1 MLAKL
6 KDIFQDVKEVGKKNL
21 VLLGNEAIARG
32 IVELG
37 VAGVFTYPGT
47 PSSEIPTTLFRA
59 KDVLKQKGYD
69 LYLEWSTNE
78 AVALESAYGFSFSGL
93 RTVFICKHVGL
104 NVAAD
109 VFLTLVNAGVLGG
122 LVMIVAEDPEM
133 HSSQNEQDNRWYTK
147 LANIPMFEPSDARE
161 AKEMLKSAFEV
172 SEKFETPVILRTVTR
187 IAHSRADIP
196 LNPITNPN
204 IPEDMKLKIDPS
216 RFVCVPGNARQNKLR
231 ILERVERIS
240 KYMVGSNW
248 NRIEQGK
255 KQEHAIIT
263 SGSAYAYTR
272 EVINHLELD
281 FPVLK
286 IGVSHPFPKKIVGDF
301 LKVYSS
307 STILI
312 IEEADSVLETFVKKL
327 SFEENFL
334 GKIIGR
340 AEGITPP
347 HGELTTRKLLKGL
360 SRVLNQEVSI
370 PSIPSIEGDLLFS
383 RPPVLCPGCPHR
395 ATFYALNKSVP
406 KRHRIVSTDIGCY
419 TLGASPPLNAGHL
432 VICMG
437 SSLGIGSGIS
447 QIPNQK
453 EPIVAIIGDSTFW
466 HTGLPG
472 LVNAVYNN
480 SKLLLLVVD
489 NAATAMTGFQPNPGE
504 KLSIAE
510 AAKGVGVNLVTEVD
524 AFDPKSSLEVMKEAV
539 KFDGVSV
546 IVSKGECRI
555 QFVRREGLPDITYLV
570 ESSRCVGCHTCINRI
585 ACPAIMWS
593 DQKNDKGKVIPII
606 DQFLCA
612 RCGLCSE
619 VCPYG
624 VIVPKS
630 VKEVL
635 GE

>member
-1 MLAKL
+1 LARL
-6 KDIFQDVKEVGKKNL
+6 KDIFQDVKEPGRKNL

-47 PSSEIPTTLFRA
+47 PSSEIPSTLHNA
-59 KDVLKQKGYD
+59 KDLLKQKGYD

-78 AVALESAYGFSFSGL
+78 AVALESAYGYSFSGL
-93 RTVFICKHVGL
+93 RSIFICKHVGL

-122 LVMIVAEDPEM
+122 LVMIVAEDPQM

-161 AKEMLKSAFEV
+161 AKEMLKSAFEL
-172 SEKFETPVILRTVTR
+172 SEEFETPVILRTVTR
-187 IAHSRADIP
+187 IAHSRADVP
-196 LNPITNPN
+196 LNPISNPSF
-204 IPEDMKLKIDPS
+204 PEEMKLKIDPS
-216 RFVCVPGNARQNKLR
+216 RFVCVPRNARQNKLR
-231 ILERVERIS
+231 ILERTELIS
-240 KYMVGSNW
+240 KFLTSSKW
-248 NRIEQGK
+248 NSLK
-255 KQEHAIIT
+255 KGNDLKYAVIA

-272 EVINHLELD
+272 EVLNHLGLD
-281 FPVLK
+281 FPILK
-286 IGVSHPFPKKIVGDF
+286 IGISHPFPNQVISTF
-301 LKVYSS
+301 FQTFSS

-327 SFEENFL
+327 SFEEKFL

-340 AEGITPP
+340 KEGVTPS
-347 HGELTTRKLLKGL
+347 HGELTTRKLLIGL
-360 SRVLNQEVSI
+360 SQVLEQEISI
-370 PSIPSIEGDLLFS
+370 PSIPSLKNDILFS

-395 ATFYALNKSVP
+395 ATFFALNKAVP

-419 TLGASPPLNAGHL
+419 TLGASPPLHAGHL

-437 SSLGIGSGIS
+437 SSLGIGSGLS
-447 QIPNQK
+447 HIPNQK
-453 EPIVAIIGDSTFW
+453 EPVVAIIGDSTFW

-472 LVNAVYNN
+472 LVNAVYND

-489 NAATAMTGFQPNPGE
+489 NSATAMTGFQPNPGE
-504 KLSIAE
+504 KLSISD
-510 AAKGVGVNLVTEVD
+510 AARGVGVQHVVEVD
-524 AFDPKSSLEVMKEAV
+524 AFDPKSSVDIIKEAV

-555 QFVRREGLPDITYLV
+555 QYVRREGLPDTTYV
-570 ESSRCVGCHTCINRI
+570 IESSSCVGCHACINRI

-593 DQKNDKGKVIPII
+593 DQKNEKGKVIPVI

-612 RCGLCSE
+612 RCGLCSQ

-624 VIVPKS
+624 VIEPKD
-630 VKEVL
+630 VKNGI

>member
-1 MLAKL
+1 LAKL
-6 KDIFQDVKEVGKKNL
+6 KDIFQDVKEVGQKNL

-47 PSSEIPTTLFRA
+47 PSSEIPTTLFHA
-59 KDVLKQKGYD
+59 KNLLKQKGYD

-93 RTVFICKHVGL
+93 RTIFICKHVGL

-109 VFLTLVNAGVLGG
+109 AFLTLSNTGVLGG
-122 LVMIVAEDPEM
+122 LVMIIAEDPQM

-161 AKEMLKSAFEV
+161 AKDMLKSAFEM
-172 SEKFETPVILRTVTR
+172 SEEFETPVILRTVTR
-187 IAHSRADIP
+187 IAHSRADVP
-196 LNPITNPN
+196 LNPITNPI
-204 IPEDMKLKIDPS
+204 IPNNMKLKIDPS
-216 RFVCVPGNARQNKLR
+216 RFVCVPENARKNKLR
-231 ILERVERIS
+231 ILGRVEQIS
-240 KYMVGSNW
+240 KSITDSTWNQIDQGSNK
-248 NRIEQGK
+248 EY
-255 KQEHAIIT
+255 AIIT

-272 EVINHLELD
+272 EALNYLKLD
-281 FPVLK
+281 FPLFK
-286 IGVSHPFPKKIVGDF
+286 IGISHPFPKETIGGF
-301 LKVYSS
+301 LKTNSA
-307 STILI
+307 STIVI
-312 IEEADSVLETFVKKL
+312 IEEADFVLETFVKKL
-327 SFEENFL
+327 AFEVNFS
-334 GKIIGR
+334 GKIVGR
-340 AEGITPP
+340 VEGVTPS
-347 HGELTTRKLLKGL
+347 HGELTTRKLLIGL
-360 SRVLNQEVSI
+360 SKVLKGEISI
-370 PSIPSIEGDLLFS
+370 PSIPLLTDNYLFS

-395 ATFYALNKSVP
+395 ATFYALNKAIP

-419 TLGASPPLNAGHL
+419 TLGASPPLHAGHL

-447 QIPNQK
+447 QIPNQTD
-453 EPIVAIIGDSTFW
+453 PVVSIIGDSTFW

-480 SKLLLLVVD
+480 SKLLLLIVD
-489 NAATAMTGFQPNPGE
+489 NSATAMTGFQPNPGE
-504 KLSIAE
+504 KLSITE
-510 AAKGVGVNLVTEVD
+510 AVRGVGVKYVIEVD
-524 AFDPKSSLEVMKEAV
+524 AFNPKSSLELIKEAANN
-539 KFDGVSV
+539 DGVSV

-555 QFVRREGLPDITYLV
+555 QYVRREGLPDTTYVV

-593 DQKNDKGKVIPII
+593 DQKNSKGKVIPVI

-612 RCGLCSE
+612 RCGLCSQ

-624 VIVPKS
+624 VIVSKDA
-630 VKEVL
+630 KEVV

>member
-1 MLAKL
+1 MAKL
-6 KDIFQDVKEVGKKNL
+6 KDIFQDVKEVGQKNL

-47 PSSEIPTTLFRA
+47 PSSEIPTTLFHA
-59 KDVLKQKGYD
+59 KNLLKQKDYD

-109 VFLTLVNAGVLGG
+109 AFLTLINTGVLGG
-122 LVMIVAEDPEM
+122 LVMIVAEDPQM

-161 AKEMLKSAFEV
+161 AKDMLKSAFEM
-172 SEKFETPVILRTVTR
+172 SEEFETPVILRTVTR
-187 IAHSRADIP
+187 IAHSRADVP
-196 LNPITNPN
+196 LNPITNPI
-204 IPEDMKLKIDPS
+204 IPNNMKLKIDPS
-216 RFVCVPGNARQNKLR
+216 RFVCVPENARKNKLR
-231 ILERVERIS
+231 ILDRVEQIS
-240 KYMVGSNW
+240 KSITESTWNQIDQGSNK
-248 NRIEQGK
+248 EY
-255 KQEHAIIT
+255 AIIT

-272 EVINHLELD
+272 EALNYLKLD
-281 FPVLK
+281 FPLFK
-286 IGVSHPFPKKIVGDF
+286 IGISHPFPKETIGGF
-301 LKVYSS
+301 LKANST
-307 STILI
+307 STIVI
-312 IEEADSVLETFVKKL
+312 IEEADFILETFIKKL
-327 SFEENFL
+327 AFEVNFS
-334 GKIIGR
+334 GKIVGR
-340 AEGITPP
+340 VEGVTPS
-347 HGELTTRKLLKGL
+347 HGELTTRKLLIGL
-360 SRVLNQEVSI
+360 SKVLKGEISI
-370 PSIPSIEGDLLFS
+370 PSIPLPTDNFQFS

-395 ATFYALNKSVP
+395 ATFYALNKAIP

-419 TLGASPPLNAGHL
+419 TLGASPPLHAGHL

-447 QIPNQK
+447 QLPNQTD
-453 EPIVAIIGDSTFW
+453 PVVSIIGDSTFW

-480 SKLLLLVVD
+480 SKLLLLIVD
-489 NAATAMTGFQPNPGE
+489 NSATAMTGFQPNPGE
-504 KLSIAE
+504 KLSITE
-510 AAKGVGVNLVTEVD
+510 AARGVGVKYVIEVD
-524 AFDPKSSLEVMKEAV
+524 AFNPKSSLELIKEAV
-539 KFDGVSV
+539 NNDGVSV
-546 IVSKGECRI
+546 IISKGECRI
-555 QFVRREGLPDITYLV
+555 QYVRREGLPDTTYVV
-570 ESSRCVGCHTCINRI
+570 EPSRCVGCHTCINRI

-593 DQKNDKGKVIPII
+593 DQKNSKGKVIPVI

-612 RCGLCSE
+612 RCGLCSQ

-624 VIVPKS
+624 VIVSKDA
-630 VKEVL
+630 KEVV